1 MNYIPDKVGGHKN
14 YRRRGTA
21 DKTRSEY
28 DMFRRKSQC
37 TTSYPIVA
45 HAGSRKGRLKAQRQG
60 VAAVELAVMS
70 PIIILLI
77 VASIDACSMIYLK
90 QSLTIAA
97 YEGGR
102 TAVLPGM
109 NAADIEVDC
118 TAVLTDRD
126 IADADIDISP
136 SNLNSADAGDP
147 IVVTV
152 TAPCDANAILPG
164 LFFGGRTVEGRAEV
178 MKEYD

>member
-1 MNYIPDKVGGHKN
+1 
-14 YRRRGTA
+14 
-21 DKTRSEY
+21 
-28 DMFRRKSQC
+28 
-37 TTSYPIVA
+37 
-45 HAGSRKGRLKAQRQG
+45 
-60 VAAVELAVMS
+60 MS

-109 NAADIEVDC
+109 SAADIEVDC
-118 TAVLTDRD
+118 TAVLSDRD
-126 IADADIDISP
+126 IADAEIDISP
-136 SNLNSADAGDP
+136 PNVGAAKAGDP